1 MNDEL
6 KTKKRRR
13 KAKPSEKII
22 FSTRV
27 SKHFDY
33 TFRLEALKK
42 KLTMEELLLLYQDV
56 YEEKKEK
63 EKEAKKAQKEQ
74 KETKKDN

>member
-6 KTKKRRR
+6 KISKKR
-13 KAKPSEKII
+13 KKSKPSEKII

-27 SKHFDY
+27 GKKFDY

-42 KLTMEELLLLYQDV
+42 KLTMEEMLLLYQDA
-56 YEEKKEK
+56 YHEKWEREREAKRTKKE
-63 EKEAKKAQKEQ
+63 
-74 KETKKDN
+74 NN

>member
-13 KAKPSEKII
+13 KTKPSEKII

-42 KLTMEELLLLYQDV
+42 KLTMEELLLLYQEA
-56 YEEKKEK
+56 YEEKGER
-63 EKEAKKAQKEQ
+63 EKAQKRAK
-74 KETKKDN
+74 KES

>member
-6 KTKKRRR
+6 KTPKKRKRS
-13 KAKPSEKII
+13 KPSEKII

-27 SKHFDY
+27 GKHFDY

-42 KLTMEELLLLYQDV
+42 KLTMGELLLLYQKA
-56 YEEKKEK
+56 YQEKSEREK
-63 EKEAKKAQKEQ
+63 QALKNK
-74 KETKKDN
+74 